1 MKKYKTGGGK
11 MDTGTAGVQHR
22 HQRRIRVGGGN
33 IVVIIVF
40 VCLCPCCLVFVG
52 LWIVCNEVTCYYMQ
66 LHGKVM
72 LPSPRAQSHKMLCP
86 KP

>member
-22 HQRRIRVGGGN
+22 HHRRIRVGGGN

-52 LWIVCNEVTCYYMQ
+52 L
-66 LHGKVM
+66 
-72 LPSPRAQSHKMLCP
+72 
-86 KP
+86 